1 MHKYDV
7 TLKNALRRLTGSVLR
22 DVSGVKVARWHNNEL
37 PSVQTRRADM
47 LGEAADG
54 QLLHIELQST
64 NQADMALR
72 MLEYATAIH
81 RQFGRLPRQLVLYVG
96 AARLRM
102 GAQIR
107 GEHLNYRCRIVDL
120 RSLDA
125 EPLIASRRVEDN
137 VISILARLGDE
148 RESVRR
154 ILRKI
159 ARCGPIRR
167 AEALQE
173 LTLLAGLRKLEPII
187 EQEARQMPILNDI
200 MDHGIIGREW
210 KRGRESGFEEGEK
223 LIVLRLIGQRFGP
236 IPDTIR
242 KRIEAMP
249 PSRIEQIAMRIMDAA
264 NLEDALREP
273 SRRPGAVAKN

>member
-22 DVSGVKVARWHNNEL
+22 DVSGVKVTRWHNNEL
-37 PSVQTRRADM
+37 PSVHTRRADM

-54 QLLHIELQST
+54 QLLDIELQST

-120 RSLDA
+120 RSLDVA
-125 EPLIASRRVEDN
+125 RRGALDRQPSGGGQCNFHTCEAGRRKGVRPAHFTED
-137 VISILARLGDE
+137 RT
-148 RESVRR
+148 
-154 ILRKI
+154 LRSDS
-159 ARCGPIRR
+159 
-167 AEALQE
+167 
-173 LTLLAGLRKLEPII
+173 AG
-187 EQEARQMPILNDI
+187 
-200 MDHGIIGREW
+200 
-210 KRGRESGFEEGEK
+210 
-223 LIVLRLIGQRFGP
+223 
-236 IPDTIR
+236 
-242 KRIEAMP
+242 
-249 PSRIEQIAMRIMDAA
+249 
-264 NLEDALREP
+264 
-273 SRRPGAVAKN
+273 